1 MKNEKLK
8 IEEIKVIR
16 EFEILLPKNTEIV
29 KEQLEK
35 SILNFGV
42 KDPLIIT
49 KIDNQNILI
58 DGHHRFEIIKKH
70 NLDFNC
76 VFLDF
81 ETKEEVKEWMIK
93 NQINKRN
100 LNKAQNMFVIGCFY
114 QSKIK
119 DRTNNFNG
127 EQTGNTAAEV
137 AKIFNISE
145 SSVKNYADYAKLLG
159 KFDEDYK
166 NAFLEYNETRKEII
180 QNILD
185 NYYFVL
191 CSQTTRMISEP
202 IEKVIKEAEQNV
214 KNEKE
219 KTEKIAKITKSQNLT
234 FAEQQPK
241 QKNNTAKE
249 QQTEPKK
256 QIVNSNLSNV
266 KTYTELDIQELK
278 LQIEY
283 YKELAE
289 LKNFEFQQIKKQIDD
304 NEKIIEHLRQE
315 KTTGLKTW
323 DRMKINDSDLII
335 IKREQESIFKFSKSL
350 NWELISTEESQAKA
364 KKRIEQMLN
373 DKKTI
378 CELY

>member
-100 LNKAQNMFVIGCFY
+100 LNKAQNMFVIGCLY

-119 DRTNNFNG
+119 DRIHNFKG
-127 EQTGNTAAEV
+127 EPTGNNTAAEV

-180 QNILD
+180 QNIFD

-191 CSQTTRMISEP
+191 CSQSPRWISHP
-202 IEKVIKEAEQNV
+202 IKEVIEGAEWNL
-214 KNEKE
+214 KHKKE
-219 KTEKIAKITKSQNLT
+219 KTEKNAKITKSQNLT

-256 QIVNSNLSNV
+256 QIQNSNLSNV

-278 LQIEY
+278 LQVEY

-323 DRMKINDSDLII
+323 DRIKINDSDLII
-335 IKREQESIFKFSKSL
+335 MVL
-350 NWELISTEESQAKA
+350 
-364 KKRIEQMLN
+364 
-373 DKKTI
+373 
-378 CELY
+378 

>member
-1 MKNEKLK
+1 MENEKLK

-81 ETKEEVKEWMIK
+81 KTKEEVKEWMIK

-100 LNKAQNMFVIGCFY
+100 LSKAQNMFVIGLFY

-145 SSVKNYADYAKLLG
+145 SSVKNYADYAKLLS

-166 NAFLEYNETRKEII
+166 NSFLTNNETRTEII
-180 QNILD
+180 QNIYD

-191 CSQTTRMISEP
+191 CSQTTRMVSEP

-219 KTEKIAKITKSQNLT
+219 KTKNEIAAEYKPKPKITENKIFQKTSQKPNATKSQNLT

-241 QKNNTAKE
+241 QN
-249 QQTEPKK
+249 
-256 QIVNSNLSNV
+256 VNSNLSNV
-266 KTYTELDIQELK
+266 KTYTELDIEGLK
-278 LQIEY
+278 AKLEY
-283 YKELAE
+283 YKDLAQ
-289 LKNFEFQQIKKQIDD
+289 KNEDV
-304 NEKIIEHLRQE
+304 IEHLRQQQ
-315 KTTGLKTW
+315 KTGFKHK
-323 DRMKINDSDLII
+323 DKQKIVNAGFKI
-335 IKREQESIFKFSKSL
+335 IKREEKNIFAYNKDLSVKFVKAGQ
-350 NWELISTEESQAKA
+350 TEEIA
-364 KKRIEQMLN
+364 KKEVLEMLK
-373 DKKTI
+373 DEKTI